1 VFTAP
6 ADLPED
12 LIGNALA
19 QGWSFLAISVGYQ
32 PVGFGSHHWLAV
44 DAAGNRLFVTAD
56 DLAAR
61 RRSASDTADAAF
73 GRLRRALETAPSL
86 RRDAGLDFVVA
97 PIPAAEGQVATRLTE
112 RYSLAVQP
120 WLAGRQPGNDGEFAT
135 GADRLA
141 VLDLLIALHAVAAG
155 PGSARRT
162 RPAADEFTVPLAT
175 ELAEAV
181 LRVSEPWGAGPYGAR
196 ARDLLAG
203 QAEAVGALLAAYEVL
218 ARRVAARPERMVIT
232 HGEPH
237 SANVLRM
244 PAGYVL
250 VDWDT
255 VLLAP
260 PERDLWALAESD
272 PAIPAA
278 YSAATGTAVDP
289 DAMMLYRLWYDLA
302 EIAGY
307 IGTFRAPHD
316 DTADTAEAWRNL
328 RHFLRP
334 AERWPQLLSA

>member
-1 VFTAP
+1 MST
-6 ADLPED
+6 L
-12 LIGNALA
+12 
-19 QGWSFLAISVGYQ
+19 S
-32 PVGFGSHHWLAV
+32 
-44 DAAGNRLFVTAD
+44 
-56 DLAAR
+56 
-61 RRSASDTADAAF
+61 
-73 GRLRRALETAPSL
+73 
-86 RRDAGLDFVVA
+86 
-97 PIPAAEGQVATRLTE
+97 
-112 RYSLAVQP
+112 
-120 WLAGRQPGNDGEFAT
+120 AT
-135 GADRLA
+135 G
-141 VLDLLIALHAVAAG
+141 I
-155 PGSARRT
+155 
-162 RPAADEFTVPLAT
+162 
-175 ELAEAV
+175 
-181 LRVSEPWGAGPYGAR
+181 YGAAYR
-196 ARDLLAG
+196 LIDVSFAP
-203 QAEAVGALLAAYEVL
+203 VGALLAAYEVL

-307 IGTFRAPHD
+307 ICTFRAPHD
-316 DTADTAEAWRNL
+316 HEDSDLGHALTPGWRRADGRDRRLAAAARRN
-328 RHFLRP
+328 RR
-334 AERWPQLLSA
+334 R